1 MQDRKT
7 KFALLGCSRISSK
20 HLEAIESHGNRC
32 QITHICDL
40 DELALE
46 KTREKTGAE
55 AFTDLDEMFSS
66 SDADCVIITT
76 PNGLHAEH
84 SIKAAKSGFDVI
96 TEKPMAI
103 NVKDAERMIK
113 TFQEL
118 NKKLFV
124 VKQVRFSQSIQMIKK
139 ALEEKRFGQVYM
151 INLNLF
157 WTRPQEFYD
166 TADWRGTLAMDGGTL
181 LNQGSH
187 YIDLIDWLF
196 GPVTQV
202 SAMNATLARNIES
215 EDTSVINL
223 RLGDETLGSI
233 SMSVLTYPKNLE
245 CSLTILGEKGTVKL
259 GGPSLNKFLKWE
271 FEDMK
276 ANESKNIESKAFS
289 EGFSHIPYYE
299 NVLSVLQNGTQPETD
314 GQEGIKSII
323 IISSAIK
330 SSNLG
335 KTIDI

>member
-1 MQDRKT
+1 
-7 KFALLGCSRISSK
+7 
-20 HLEAIESHGNRC
+20 
-32 QITHICDL
+32 
-40 DELALE
+40 
-46 KTREKTGAE
+46 
-55 AFTDLDEMFSS
+55 
-66 SDADCVIITT
+66 
-76 PNGLHAEH
+76 
-84 SIKAAKSGFDVI
+84 
-96 TEKPMAI
+96 MAI

-202 SAMNATLARNIES
+202 SAMNATLAEI
-215 EDTSVINL
+215 
-223 RLGDETLGSI
+223 
-233 SMSVLTYPKNLE
+233 
-245 CSLTILGEKGTVKL
+245 
-259 GGPSLNKFLKWE
+259 
-271 FEDMK
+271 
-276 ANESKNIESKAFS
+276 
-289 EGFSHIPYYE
+289 
-299 NVLSVLQNGTQPETD
+299 
-314 GQEGIKSII
+314 
-323 IISSAIK
+323 
-330 SSNLG
+330 
-335 KTIDI
+335 